1 MAIIG
6 TADVLPS
13 ERKKKLEGL
22 TEIPNK
28 VRFLVEAAPNI
39 ESKVATLEKFYDN
52 VQVLEGN
59 NFIVT
64 DSDGNQ
70 YQLDNKDKTN
80 LGDVIDV
87 GKEITEMVGS
97 MIGTTVGGTAGS
109 IVPGAGTAVGAVA
122 GSGAGMAIGG
132 EIFERVGQAFG
143 AEMLRTNKEWAAQR
157 GTDFAFGSV
166 GQAVAPL
173 ILKPLKGAVTGFG
186 KKGIETATRLKD
198 YINAGV
204 TPSLGQVTQKRGIQT
219 VEMILGNFP
228 GSSGKIATAALNA
241 QNQLAKNSLNLAESL
256 IGKTLPDEVV
266 VGKAIQGAINGVN
279 NPKSFVGMLNSRAGV
294 LFGKVDKFIKPDS
307 LVNLSGKNG
316 TLEKL
321 RKLTAPIKGAEKTSA
336 VFKNQFLTDLFE
348 NLSKEVAK
356 NNGSLP
362 YAAVQG
368 LKQKIGRKL
377 ASFDMLPDVDKGQLK
392 LIYGALSEDLKAA
405 IKKFGGDEAER
416 AFIRANKFYAGG
428 IKRIEDY
435 LKPIMNIGDPDR
447 IVRTLLNSGKEG
459 VTKLRAVKRSL
470 LSKDPKTGKS
480 VVEGGE
486 AAYKIFL
493 TNILEKMGRLQPGQT
508 LAGDFVEA
516 SGKFSSESFL
526 TNWNLLSKAARE
538 ELFKG
543 SGWPKSLVKDLDRI
557 VNISSL
563 IRQSG
568 KTFKNPSGTADRV
581 VGQGLILGGGISAF
595 TGNPL
600 WLAGI
605 PLVIGSTRVVAG
617 LMTNPNFIKWLSQGI
632 KIYGNKGADAF
643 IQHLGKLGTIMANSD
658 SDTRQFIYEY
668 LQMLQGKK
676 EE

>member
-204 TPSLGQVTQKRGIQT
+204 TPSLGQVTQKIGIQT

-228 GSSGKIATAALNA
+228 GSSGKIASAALNA

-294 LFGKVDKFIKPDS
+294 LFGKVDKFIKPNS

-348 NLSKEVAK
+348 NLNKEVAK

-435 LKPIMNIGDPDR
+435 LKPIM
-447 IVRTLLNSGKEG
+447 V
-459 VTKLRAVKRSL
+459 
-470 LSKDPKTGKS
+470 
-480 VVEGGE
+480 
-486 AAYKIFL
+486 
-493 TNILEKMGRLQPGQT
+493 
-508 LAGDFVEA
+508 FV
-516 SGKFSSESFL
+516 
-526 TNWNLLSKAARE
+526 
-538 ELFKG
+538 
-543 SGWPKSLVKDLDRI
+543 
-557 VNISSL
+557 
-563 IRQSG
+563 
-568 KTFKNPSGTADRV
+568 
-581 VGQGLILGGGISAF
+581 
-595 TGNPL
+595 
-600 WLAGI
+600 
-605 PLVIGSTRVVAG
+605 
-617 LMTNPNFIKWLSQGI
+617 
-632 KIYGNKGADAF
+632 
-643 IQHLGKLGTIMANSD
+643 
-658 SDTRQFIYEY
+658 
-668 LQMLQGKK
+668 
-676 EE
+676 

>member
-1 MAIIG
+1 
-6 TADVLPS
+6 
-13 ERKKKLEGL
+13 
-22 TEIPNK
+22 
-28 VRFLVEAAPNI
+28 
-39 ESKVATLEKFYDN
+39 
-52 VQVLEGN
+52 
-59 NFIVT
+59 
-64 DSDGNQ
+64 
-70 YQLDNKDKTN
+70 
-80 LGDVIDV
+80 
-87 GKEITEMVGS
+87 
-97 MIGTTVGGTAGS
+97 
-109 IVPGAGTAVGAVA
+109 
-122 GSGAGMAIGG
+122 
-132 EIFERVGQAFG
+132 
-143 AEMLRTNKEWAAQR
+143 
-157 GTDFAFGSV
+157 
-166 GQAVAPL
+166 
-173 ILKPLKGAVTGFG
+173 
-186 KKGIETATRLKD
+186 
-198 YINAGV
+198 
-204 TPSLGQVTQKRGIQT
+204 
-219 VEMILGNFP
+219 
-228 GSSGKIATAALNA
+228 
-241 QNQLAKNSLNLAESL
+241 
-256 IGKTLPDEVV
+256 
-266 VGKAIQGAINGVN
+266 
-279 NPKSFVGMLNSRAGV
+279 
-294 LFGKVDKFIKPDS
+294 
-307 LVNLSGKNG
+307 
-316 TLEKL
+316 
-321 RKLTAPIKGAEKTSA
+321 
-336 VFKNQFLTDLFE
+336 
-348 NLSKEVAK
+348 
-356 NNGSLP
+356 
-362 YAAVQG
+362 
-368 LKQKIGRKL
+368 
-377 ASFDMLPDVDKGQLK
+377 
-392 LIYGALSEDLKAA
+392 
-405 IKKFGGDEAER
+405 
-416 AFIRANKFYAGG
+416 
-428 IKRIEDY
+428 
-435 LKPIMNIGDPDR
+435 MNIGDPDR

>member
-1 MAIIG
+1 M
-6 TADVLPS
+6 
-13 ERKKKLEGL
+13 
-22 TEIPNK
+22 
-28 VRFLVEAAPNI
+28 
-39 ESKVATLEKFYDN
+39 
-52 VQVLEGN
+52 
-59 NFIVT
+59 
-64 DSDGNQ
+64 
-70 YQLDNKDKTN
+70 
-80 LGDVIDV
+80 
-87 GKEITEMVGS
+87 
-97 MIGTTVGGTAGS
+97 
-109 IVPGAGTAVGAVA
+109 
-122 GSGAGMAIGG
+122 
-132 EIFERVGQAFG
+132 
-143 AEMLRTNKEWAAQR
+143 
-157 GTDFAFGSV
+157 
-166 GQAVAPL
+166 
-173 ILKPLKGAVTGFG
+173 
-186 KKGIETATRLKD
+186 
-198 YINAGV
+198 
-204 TPSLGQVTQKRGIQT
+204 
-219 VEMILGNFP
+219 EMILGNFP
-228 GSSGKIATAALNA
+228 GSSGKIASAALNA

-294 LFGKVDKFIKPDS
+294 LFGKVDKFIKPNS

-348 NLSKEVAK
+348 NLNKEVAK

>member
-204 TPSLGQVTQKRGIQT
+204 TPSLGQVTQNRGIQT
-219 VEMILGNFP
+219 VELILGNFP
-228 GSSGKIATAALNA
+228 GSSG
-241 QNQLAKNSLNLAESL
+241 
-256 IGKTLPDEVV
+256 
-266 VGKAIQGAINGVN
+266 
-279 NPKSFVGMLNSRAGV
+279 
-294 LFGKVDKFIKPDS
+294 
-307 LVNLSGKNG
+307 
-316 TLEKL
+316 
-321 RKLTAPIKGAEKTSA
+321 
-336 VFKNQFLTDLFE
+336 
-348 NLSKEVAK
+348 
-356 NNGSLP
+356 
-362 YAAVQG
+362 
-368 LKQKIGRKL
+368 
-377 ASFDMLPDVDKGQLK
+377 
-392 LIYGALSEDLKAA
+392 
-405 IKKFGGDEAER
+405 
-416 AFIRANKFYAGG
+416 
-428 IKRIEDY
+428 
-435 LKPIMNIGDPDR
+435 
-447 IVRTLLNSGKEG
+447 
-459 VTKLRAVKRSL
+459 
-470 LSKDPKTGKS
+470 
-480 VVEGGE
+480 
-486 AAYKIFL
+486 
-493 TNILEKMGRLQPGQT
+493 
-508 LAGDFVEA
+508 
-516 SGKFSSESFL
+516 
-526 TNWNLLSKAARE
+526 
-538 ELFKG
+538 
-543 SGWPKSLVKDLDRI
+543 
-557 VNISSL
+557 
-563 IRQSG
+563 
-568 KTFKNPSGTADRV
+568 
-581 VGQGLILGGGISAF
+581 
-595 TGNPL
+595 
-600 WLAGI
+600 
-605 PLVIGSTRVVAG
+605 
-617 LMTNPNFIKWLSQGI
+617 
-632 KIYGNKGADAF
+632 
-643 IQHLGKLGTIMANSD
+643 
-658 SDTRQFIYEY
+658 
-668 LQMLQGKK
+668 
-676 EE
+676 